1 MTKRKFTVFLLPD
14 DGCYTVIFPHY
25 STCHTFGVTVEDA
38 LSMAKEAMELYLEV
52 EAEKGGDPVP
62 NYLHAPHVVV
72 SEIEVEVPDSLIE
85 TPEEAKQTA
94 G

>member
-1 MTKRKFTVFLLPD
+1 MAKRKFTVFLLPD
-14 DGCYTVIFPHY
+14 DGCYTVVFPHY
-25 STCHTFGVTVEDA
+25 SGCNTFGTTVEDA
-38 LSMAKEAMELYLEV
+38 LFMAKDALEGFLVV
-52 EAEKGGDPVP
+52 EAEKGGDPIPDYV
-62 NYLHAPHVVV
+62 HAPHVVV

>member
-1 MTKRKFTVFLLPD
+1 MAKRKFTVFLLPD
-14 DGCYTVIFPHY
+14 EGVYSVLFPYYSHCITDGD
-25 STCHTFGVTVEDA
+25 TVEEA
-38 LSMAKEAMELYLEV
+38 LKNAKEAIELCLEG

-62 NYLHAPHVVV
+62 SFVHPPHVVV

>member
-1 MTKRKFTVFLLPD
+1 MVKRKFTVFLLPD
-14 DGCYTVIFPHY
+14 DGVYSVLFPYY
-25 STCHTFGVTVEDA
+25 SGCITDGDTVEEA
-38 LSMAKEAMELYLEV
+38 LRNAKEAMELYLEV
-52 EAEKGGDPVP
+52 EAEKGGDPIP